1 MDCILHVPHS
11 VVRVV
16 RGHMTCTSTH
26 TVDINCNENQSLG
39 VWWVAVKV
47 KEFQTSKWYCT
58 KDERCAE
65 LCDVEHFSFTHV
77 CSFLA
82 TIHHEIIYSLLD

>member
-1 MDCILHVPHS
+1 
-11 VVRVV
+11 
-16 RGHMTCTSTH
+16 MTCTSTH

-39 VWWVAVKV
+39 VWWVAVKG
-47 KEFQTSKWYCT
+47 FQTSKWYCT

-65 LCDVEHFSFTHV
+65 LCDVERFSF
-77 CSFLA
+77 SFLA